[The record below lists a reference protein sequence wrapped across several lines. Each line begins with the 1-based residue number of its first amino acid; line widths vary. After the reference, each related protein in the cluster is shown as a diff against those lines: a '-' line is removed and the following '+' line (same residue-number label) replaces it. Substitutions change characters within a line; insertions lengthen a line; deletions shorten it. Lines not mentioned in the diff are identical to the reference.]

1 MRALTEADASYAS
14 TFTSLAVTG
23 NFRGSP
29 HIDTENVAP
38 FYALAL
44 GEFTG
49 GGRIAVESG
58 VREVTHVDTRHGF
71 AKVDGRFPHWVT
83 PYDGERFS
91 LIYYTTEGAP
101 VPVAGAVVDG

>member
-1 MRALTEADASYAS
+1 M
-14 TFTSLAVTG
+14 AVTG

-58 VREVTHVDTRHGF
+58 VREVTPLIRVQG
-71 AKVDGRFPHWVT
+71 AIVT
-83 PYDGERFS
+83 GGPG
-91 LIYYTTEGAP
+91 
-101 VPVAGAVVDG
+101 